1 MKYQLPCFPNV
12 FINDEIINEQT
23 CALAW
28 LKIMQ
33 RKTSLF
39 QDCEHH
45 QRDNW
50 CVALLSVTYIR
61 RRISRGDFNVPPR
74 ALRNIIVVF

>member
-1 MKYQLPCFPNV
+1 
-12 FINDEIINEQT
+12 
-23 CALAW
+23 
-28 LKIMQ
+28 MQ